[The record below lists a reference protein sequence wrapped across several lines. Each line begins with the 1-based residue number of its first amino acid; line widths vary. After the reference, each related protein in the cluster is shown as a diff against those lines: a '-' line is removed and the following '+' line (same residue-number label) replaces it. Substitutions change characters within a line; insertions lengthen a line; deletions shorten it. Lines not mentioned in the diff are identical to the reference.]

1 MIERKYVLTKQYNKK
16 NLLIINSVIEIKEET
31 IRERIF
37 FEFYK
42 NYKRDAT
49 NTIKMVLSITD
60 LRALIYAIG
69 EVSKTGIT
77 QWKKITESNNI
88 KKFMILTK
96 EYLNANSNNL
106 QISIKIENI
115 YEMLAIRDDL
125 KSIAAETEL
134 YLFKTQREKK
144 LIGNKR

>member
-42 NYKRDAT
+42 SYKRDAA

-60 LRALIYAIG
+60 LRSLVYAIG
-69 EVSKTGIT
+69 EVSKTGAT

-88 KKFMILTK
+88 KKFMTLTK
-96 EYLNANSNNL
+96 EYLNASSNNL
-106 QISIKIENI
+106 SVGIKIENI
-115 YEMLAIRDDL
+115 YEMLAIRDDF
-125 KSIAAETEL
+125 KSIAAETEK
-134 YLFKTQREKK
+134 YLFEIEREKRK
-144 LIGNKR
+144 